1 MRRARSRQST
11 GHGTGTPALS
21 AGEPC
26 KATPA
31 LAESCRGGKRE
42 QLQYAARMALP
53 YPGVLDATG
62 PVPTVRAEYGAVF
75 TKRWVVD
82 LILDLCAY
90 QPDVDLTALRVVEPA
105 VGAGAFLAPVVERL
119 LAARAKYGAHSPWLA
134 LDDCIRGWD
143 LQAEHVEAAK
153 RLVVEQLVDAG
164 CPQSAA
170 VQLADAW
177 LHVGDFLLADH
188 QRGADL
194 VVGNPPYIRIEDI
207 PVQLLAS
214 YRAACPCMGGRADV
228 FVGFY
233 EHGLDLLAEGGR
245 LAYICADRWMRN
257 AYGRKLRRKILDGP
271 YSVDA
276 VLTMHDSAAFDAE
289 VSAYPAITVIR
300 RGGQGPVVTG
310 LANERFGPEEAH
322 RFAAW
327 AGASPAEVLDSA
339 AVTGA
344 VLPGWH
350 RNDDSWPEGSPE
362 VLQWLEELAESLPLL
377 EDQAAGTRIGIG
389 VATGADSVYIR
400 QADELPAVE
409 TDRLLPLT
417 MAADLKTG
425 RFMWTGHHLVSPWES
440 AGVVDLRSYPK
451 LAAYYREHR
460 ATLLRRNVAG
470 RSGDR
475 WYRTIDRVNYDLLSR
490 PMLVMED
497 MKAQG
502 NPVLVP
508 PGYYPHHN
516 LYYIVS
522 DEWDL
527 EALGGLLLSEVIERQ
542 VAAYC
547 VKMRGSTL
555 RFQAQYLRRVRCP
568 QPGTV
573 APETLDALA
582 SAFRARDRTAATK
595 AALDAFGLDSLPA

>member
-1 MRRARSRQST
+1 MA
-11 GHGTGTPALS
+11 PAYPDALDVT
-21 AGEPC
+21 EP
-26 KATPA
+26 
-31 LAESCRGGKRE
+31 E
-42 QLQYAARMALP
+42 
-53 YPGVLDATG
+53 
-62 PVPTVRAEYGAVF
+62 PTVRVEYGAVF
-75 TKRWVVD
+75 TKRWVTD

-90 QPDVDLTALRVVEPA
+90 RPDVDLTALRVVEPA
-105 VGAGAFLAPVVERL
+105 VGPGAFLEPVLERL
-119 LAARAKYGAHSPWLA
+119 LAARAKHAADSPWLD
-134 LDDCIRGWD
+134 LRDCIRGWD
-143 LQAEHVEAAK
+143 LQAEHVEVAK
-153 RLVVEQLVDAG
+153 RLVLEQLADAG
-164 CPQSAA
+164 CPLSDAR
-170 VQLADAW
+170 QLADGW
-177 LHVGDFLLADH
+177 LRVGDFLLADH
-188 QRGADL
+188 ERGADL

-207 PVQLLAS
+207 PAELLAS

-228 FVGFY
+228 FIGFY

-276 VLTMHDSAAFDAE
+276 VLTMHDAAAFDAE

-300 RGGQGPVVTG
+300 RASQGTVVTG
-310 LANERFGPEEAH
+310 LANERFGPEEAQQ
-322 RFAAW
+322 FSAW
-327 AGASPAEVLDSA
+327 AGATPAGTLDSPAM
-339 AVTGA
+339 TGT

-350 RNDDSWPEGSPE
+350 HSDDSWPEGSPQ
-362 VLQWLEELAESLPLL
+362 VLRWLEELAETFPLL
-377 EDQAAGTRIGIG
+377 EDREAGTRISIG
-389 VATGADSVYIR
+389 VATGADSIYIR
-400 QADELPAVE
+400 RAGELPAVE
-409 TDRLLPLT
+409 EDRLLPLA
-417 MAADLKTG
+417 MAADLKSG
-425 RFMWTGHHLVSPWES
+425 RFIWTGHCLVSPWEPT
-440 AGVVDLRSYPK
+440 GVVDLPSYPK
-451 LAAYYREHR
+451 LAAYYRKNR
-460 ATLLRRNVAG
+460 AALQGRNIAK
-470 RSGDR
+470 RNRDR

-490 PMLVMED
+490 PMLMLED
-497 MKAQG
+497 MKAQA

-568 QPGTV
+568 QPDTI

-582 SAFRARDRTAATK
+582 SAFKARDRTAATK
-595 AALDAFGLDSLPA
+595 AALGAFGLDSLPA